1 MPVRNECHS
10 KVRTTTPSF
19 GWNPLCAND
28 VDSGSGSKSSVVS
41 LVQAST
47 VPSQKG
53 RFVDAAVLQNMFAE
67 GDEVLFEP
75 DTAALH
81 KLGLISSD
89 SLLTVGPGG
98 KVVVPLENLQPSCVD
113 IERDSVIGHV
123 MSVNST
129 VSSLGAFERDSD
141 SGSQVNRDRDGRQ
154 QRLRAVLNLPVDGL
168 TQTQKEQLAQF
179 LLKSDDV
186 FSLDDSD
193 LGCTSLVCHSVDK
206 GDHPPIKQPP
216 RRIPFA
222 QREIVSKMI
231 EDMQQK
237 GVVQPSTSAWASPI
251 VLVPKKDNT
260 YRFYVDYRKVN
271 AATKRDVY
279 PLPRIDD
286 ILDTLGK
293 SKYFTTLDL
302 CSGFWQIEMDP
313 ATRDKSAFSTHCGL
327 HEFVRMPF
335 GMCNAPATF
344 QRLMQVV
351 LAGIEWQYCFVD
363 ILVCSATFEEHLEH
377 LQSVF
382 DSLRK
387 ASLTLKPKKC
397 FFAQP
402 EVKYLGHVVS
412 CKGVTPDPDK
422 ICIVR
427 DFPVPTDVSKVRQF
441 LGLACKAIC
450 YHS

>member
-1 MPVRNECHS
+1 MLVQPRSKQECLLGMNAIPKLGLQLLRSDGTH
-10 KVRTTTPSF
+10 P
-19 GWNPLCAND
+19 CAND
-28 VDSGSGSKSSVVS
+28 VDSGSESKSSVVS

-113 IERDSVIGHV
+113 IERDLVIGHV

-129 VSSLGAFERDSD
+129 VSSLGASERDSD
-141 SGSQVNRDRDGRQ
+141 SGSEVNKDRDGRRQ
-154 QRLRAVLNLPVDGL
+154 CLRAVLNLPVDGL
-168 TQTQKEQLAQF
+168 TKTQKEQLAQF

-193 LGCTSLVCHSVDK
+193 LGRTSLVCHSVDT

-222 QREIVSKMI
+222 QREVVSKMI

-237 GVVQPSTSAWASPI
+237 GIVQPSTSAWASPI

-260 YRFYVDYRKVN
+260 YRFCVDYRKVN
-271 AATKRDVY
+271 AATNRDVD

-286 ILDTLGK
+286 ILDILKHRSGK
-293 SKYFTTLDL
+293 SNSNADALSRNPVTEEASVLTIESLDAATISAQTEQREEQEKDPELSPILKYLTDGTLPGDKALAKRLALESTQYAVLDGLLHHENPCQPGEYRVVVPVALRADL
-302 CSGFWQIEMDP
+302 MRVEDS
-313 ATRDKSAFSTHCGL
+313 R
-327 HEFVRMPF
+327 
-335 GMCNAPATF
+335 
-344 QRLMQVV
+344 
-351 LAGIEWQYCFVD
+351 D
-363 ILVCSATFEEHLEH
+363 IL
-377 LQSVF
+377 
-382 DSLRK
+382 
-387 ASLTLKPKKC
+387 P
-397 FFAQP
+397 
-402 EVKYLGHVVS
+402 
-412 CKGVTPDPDK
+412 GVGCITP
-422 ICIVR
+422 
-427 DFPVPTDVSKVRQF
+427 
-441 LGLACKAIC
+441 
-450 YHS
+450 